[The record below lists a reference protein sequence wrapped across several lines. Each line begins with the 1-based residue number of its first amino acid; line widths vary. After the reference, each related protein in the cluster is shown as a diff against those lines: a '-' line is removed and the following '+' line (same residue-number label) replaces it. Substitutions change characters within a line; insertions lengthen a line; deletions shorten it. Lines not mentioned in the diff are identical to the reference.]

1 MSSTR
6 KSGVSRL
13 NYIREM
19 DKRPS
24 TMLDGMTVG
33 KRVALGIFLASAG
46 RGGAY
51 LTWFVVLYIVAWV
64 IAKGL
69 DLFDAARGKK
79 PAKKLRR

>member
-1 MSSTR
+1 
-6 KSGVSRL
+6 
-13 NYIREM
+13 M

-24 TMLDGMTVG
+24 MTLDGMTVG

-51 LTWFVVLYIVAWV
+51 LTWFVALFIVAWL

-69 DLFDAARGKK
+69 DLFDIARGKTPPTK
-79 PAKKLRR
+79 ARRLAANAKGKASG

>member
-1 MSSTR
+1 
-6 KSGVSRL
+6 
-13 NYIREM
+13 M

-24 TMLDGMTVG
+24 MMIDGMTVG

-51 LTWFVVLYIVAWV
+51 LTWFVVLFIVAWL

-69 DLFDAARGKK
+69 DMFDIARGKT
-79 PAKKLRR
+79 PAKKARRLAAAAKAEK

>member
-1 MSSTR
+1 
-6 KSGVSRL
+6 
-13 NYIREM
+13 M

-24 TMLDGMTVG
+24 MMIDGMTVG

-51 LTWFVVLYIVAWV
+51 LTWFVVLFIVAWL

-69 DLFDAARGKK
+69 DMFDIARGKTPPK
-79 PAKKLRR
+79 KARRLAAAAKAEQSG